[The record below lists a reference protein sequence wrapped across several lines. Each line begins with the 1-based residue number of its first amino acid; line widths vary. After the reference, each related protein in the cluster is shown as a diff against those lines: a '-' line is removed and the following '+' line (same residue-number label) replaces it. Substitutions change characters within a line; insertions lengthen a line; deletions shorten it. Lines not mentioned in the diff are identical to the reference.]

1 MQQKQRD
8 ERGNQLSQATEL
20 APAASALITA
30 SQSEAKAARM
40 RCACRPASNAVRR
53 QASASACLG
62 IAKCAISL
70 RPGTS
75 MLEQACELLQAKYR
89 CPSPALSGK
98 RLQTKASGLIC
109 CNRSRIADPSLAPK
123 QLAAARDHIRSKEMD
138 GCQSSRVP
146 KIVKCLA
153 AVCVG
158 TPWRPALLTTARVRH
173 WRNW

>member
-75 MLEQACELLQAKYR
+75 MLEQACELLQARYR

-98 RLQTKASGLIC
+98 RRQTKASGLIC
-109 CNRSRIADPSLAPK
+109 GNRSFAPK
-123 QLAAARDHIRSKEMD
+123 QLFATATST
-138 GCQSSRVP
+138 
-146 KIVKCLA
+146 
-153 AVCVG
+153 
-158 TPWRPALLTTARVRH
+158 TPQGIIFDCFAGWSP
-173 WRNW
+173 WCP

>member
-1 MQQKQRD
+1 MQQKQRNA
-8 ERGNQLSQATEL
+8 RGNQLRQATEL

-109 CNRSRIADPSLAPK
+109 CNRSFAPK
-123 QLAAARDHIRSKEMD
+123 QLTSPQVRVSDHPRPSAAHLA
-138 GCQSSRVP
+138 SSS
-146 KIVKCLA
+146 A
-153 AVCVG
+153 NCVSS
-158 TPWRPALLTTARVRH
+158 TLLLLLRGAGF
-173 WRNW
+173 

>member
-1 MQQKQRD
+1 MQQKQRNA
-8 ERGNQLSQATEL
+8 RGNQLRQATEL

-40 RCACRPASNAVRR
+40 RCACRPASNAPVRR

-75 MLEQACELLQAKYR
+75 MLEQACELLQARYR

-98 RLQTKASGLIC
+98 RRQTKASGLIC
-109 CNRSRIADPSLAPK
+109 CNRSFAPTNSASFLLSRYLARSGNVRWTCPSGWWLGWCAHCLSTCPRARTYRG
-123 QLAAARDHIRSKEMD
+123 LVMAALS
-138 GCQSSRVP
+138 C
-146 KIVKCLA
+146 
-153 AVCVG
+153 
-158 TPWRPALLTTARVRH
+158 W
-173 WRNW
+173 

>member
-70 RPGTS
+70 RPGPS
-75 MLEQACELLQAKYR
+75 MLREACELLESKYG
-89 CPSPALSGK
+89 CPSPALGGK
-98 RLQTKASGLIC
+98 RRQTEASGC
-109 CNRSRIADPSLAPK
+109 FPQDRSL
-123 QLAAARDHIRSKEMD
+123 
-138 GCQSSRVP
+138 
-146 KIVKCLA
+146 
-153 AVCVG
+153 
-158 TPWRPALLTTARVRH
+158 PALKPVGLDKDT
-173 WRNW
+173 RNTQ